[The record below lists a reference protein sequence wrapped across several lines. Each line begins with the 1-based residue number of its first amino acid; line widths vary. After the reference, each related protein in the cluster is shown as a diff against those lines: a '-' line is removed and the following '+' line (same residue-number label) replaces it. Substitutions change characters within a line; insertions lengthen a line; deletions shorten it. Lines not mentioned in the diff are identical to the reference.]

1 MGVAGHEMRTIFFVV
16 FAANVLLMLVSLA
29 ILPDR
34 VAIHFGRGGC
44 PDSWA
49 SKEINALVFL
59 VLETPMFLL
68 LWFGP
73 SLPLGVPKRFVSLP
87 NKEYWLQEENLPAFK
102 QKMEHLMAQFGAAF
116 FLFFFFTGLLTVQAN
131 LSEPVRLNEKA
142 FVPVVVLFLVYTV
155 VWTIGLLR
163 AFRVPDVG
171 GSTTGGPG

>member
-16 FAANVLLMLVSLA
+16 FAANVLLILVSLV

-87 NKEYWLQEENLPAFK
+87 NKEYWLREENLPAFK
-102 QKMEHLMAQFGAAF
+102 QKLEHLMAQFGAAF

-131 LSEPVRLNEKA
+131 LSVPVRLNEKA
-142 FVPVVVLFLVYTV
+142 FVPVVVMFLGYTV
-155 VWTIGLLR
+155 VWTIGLFR
-163 AFRVPDVG
+163 SFRVPKEGDLR
-171 GSTTGGPG
+171 T

>member
-16 FAANVLLMLVSLA
+16 FAANVLLMLVSLV

-87 NKEYWLQEENLPAFK
+87 NKEYWLREENLPAFK
-102 QKMEHLMAQFGAAF
+102 QKLEHLMAQFGAAF

-131 LSEPVRLNEKA
+131 LSVPVRLNEKA
-142 FVPVVVLFLVYTV
+142 FVPVVILFLVYTV

-163 AFRVPDVG
+163 AFRVPKEGDLR
-171 GSTTGGPG
+171 T